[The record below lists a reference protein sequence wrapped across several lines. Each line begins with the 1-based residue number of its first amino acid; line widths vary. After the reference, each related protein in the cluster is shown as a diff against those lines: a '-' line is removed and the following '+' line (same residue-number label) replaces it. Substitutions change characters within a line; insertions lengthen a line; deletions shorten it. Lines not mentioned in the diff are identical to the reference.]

1 MLLFPRGFDKLR
13 EAAHYWNVAVDLFPS
28 GPWTGFYNYRPGGTR
43 HYMHLNLKFEL
54 GIVTGI
60 GIDDV
65 GRFFIDGVY
74 DVQTLECTWV
84 KTYPGSHEVYYRGF
98 REGRGIWGTWE
109 IDTHNH
115 GGFHIW
121 PRGAGTDLPAT
132 EQVEPLPEWLSEA
145 TEPVPGLRQPPCA
158 RVPAK

>member
-1 MLLFPRGFDKLR
+1 M
-13 EAAHYWNVAVDLFPS
+13 AADLFPS

-43 HYMHLNLKFEL
+43 HHMDLDLKFES
-54 GIVTGI
+54 GIVTGT
-60 GIDDV
+60 GRDDV

-74 DVQTLECTWV
+74 NAETLECTWV

-109 IDTHNH
+109 INAHNH

-121 PRGAGTDLPAT
+121 PRGAGANEPAI
-132 EQVEPLPEWLSEA
+132 EQAQNLPENLGEV
-145 TEPVPGLRQPPCA
+145 TEPVPGPHQPPCA
-158 RVPAK
+158 RAFTDQ